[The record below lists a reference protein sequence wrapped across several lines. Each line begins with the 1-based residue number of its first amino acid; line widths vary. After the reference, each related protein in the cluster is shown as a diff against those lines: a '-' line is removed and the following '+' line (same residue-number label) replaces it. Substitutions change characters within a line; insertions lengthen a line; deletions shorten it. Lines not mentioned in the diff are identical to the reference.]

1 MVDEK
6 EAGIKLKSVDWGAE
20 TSISHAAVLSSYFV
34 ENHIGNSF
42 VVPTEMVRSL

>member
-6 EAGIKLKSVDWGAE
+6 EAGIKLKSVDWGA
-20 TSISHAAVLSSYFV
+20 TSIRHAAVLSSYFV